1 MVTTVGAE
9 GVLDTGASRTVI
21 GDKRVKQLLQGL
33 SKECRDNARKV
44 ASDVKFRFGNSGTL
58 SSKHAMLLLASDSS
72 WVRVEVIPGN
82 TPLLI
87 SNRLLRDLDAVIH
100 VRDSFVQVGER
111 RARTYFDDKGLTI
124 IDIAELLHVP
134 HSRVFLS
141 ESQHHPRETSQPLQ
155 QHTEHVTQA
164 STSEKEIAAKSCS
177 STRRS
182 FEPNQPRS
190 AQSLTPVLPTPPATS
205 SASHHAESV
214 NHEAGRRHVGGGA
227 IGSGNLCE
235 REGGSV
241 CENGG
246 K

>member
-1 MVTTVGAE
+1 MNDRTSRSTRTFPTTRPTECRGKATESSGAATFWRETSSQTRGRVAEAMVTTVGAE

-44 ASDVKFRFGNSGTL
+44 ASDVTFRFGNSGTL
-58 SSKHAMLLLASDSS
+58 SSKHAMLLPASDSS

-87 SNRLLRDLDAVIH
+87 SHRLLRDLDAVIH

-111 RARTYFDDKGLTI
+111 RVRTCFDDKGLTI

-141 ESQHHPRETSQPLQ
+141 ESQHHPRETSQPQQ
-155 QHTEHVTQA
+155 QHTEHD
-164 STSEKEIAAKSCS
+164 KP
-177 STRRS
+177 TR
-182 FEPNQPRS
+182 QK
-190 AQSLTPVLPTPPATS
+190 
-205 SASHHAESV
+205 
-214 NHEAGRRHVGGGA
+214 RR
-227 IGSGNLCE
+227 
-235 REGGSV
+235 
-241 CENGG
+241 
-246 K
+246 